1 MTSSTSPMIINEVID
16 CMSEDREPS
25 VEDLFRVAERIW
37 SEGAANR
44 SAFAWG
50 SLSAAERVQP
60 LRAAQLALRGA

>member
-1 MTSSTSPMIINEVID
+1 MTLSASPMIISEVID

-25 VEDLFRVAERIW
+25 VQDLFRVAERIW
-37 SEGAANR
+37 SEGAPNR

-50 SLSAAERVQP
+50 SLPAAERVQS